1 MSKIF
6 GATTLALVLG
16 MASIPSVGLAKT
28 KSQMARCPAAHCA
41 CAQGTTLEKG
51 QPAPERVPD
60 PGNEEQIDFL
70 LPDGGD

>member
-16 MASIPSVGLAKT
+16 LASIPSLGLAKT
-28 KSQMARCPAAHCA
+28 ESQMARCPVAQCA
-41 CAQGTTLEKG
+41 CAQDTTLEKG

-60 PGNEEQIDFL
+60 PGNNEQKDFL
-70 LPDGGD
+70 YPDGD